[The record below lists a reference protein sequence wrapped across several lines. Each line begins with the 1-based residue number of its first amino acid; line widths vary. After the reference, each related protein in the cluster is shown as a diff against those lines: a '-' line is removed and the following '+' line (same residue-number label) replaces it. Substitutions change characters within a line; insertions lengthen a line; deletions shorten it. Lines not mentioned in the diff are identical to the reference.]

1 MLRSWGLVLQ
11 VERDGQGI
19 GVLVILLVLA
29 LLFLVLNAAWRRDKQ
44 RRAARD
50 RALADRLLERISE
63 RPDEPVN
70 LSRLARQERL
80 RRSVV
85 KELCEGKLTKE
96 GYLHLKRR
104 PRKDRVERLF
114 LTPSG
119 REAMERRK
127 SPKS

>member
-11 VERDGQGI
+11 VERQGQGI
-19 GVLVILLVLA
+19 GALAILLVLA

-44 RRAARD
+44 RKAARD
-50 RALADRLLERISE
+50 RALADRLLERISQ

-70 LSRLARQERL
+70 LTRLARQERL

-85 KELCEGKLTKE
+85 KQLCEGKLTKE

-104 PRKDRVERLF
+104 PRKDRVDRLF
-114 LTPSG
+114 LSPSG
-119 REAMERRK
+119 REAMQRRK
-127 SPKS
+127 TPKT

>member
-1 MLRSWGLVLQ
+1 MLRGWGLVLQ
-11 VERDGQGI
+11 VEPSGQGI
-19 GVLVILLVLA
+19 GVLAILLLLA
-29 LLFLVLNAAWRRDKQ
+29 LLFLLLNATWKRDKQ
-44 RRAARD
+44 RKAARD

-70 LSRLARQERL
+70 LTRLARQERL

-85 KELCEGKLTKE
+85 RELCEGKLTRE
-96 GYLHLKRR
+96 GYLHLRRR

-114 LTPSG
+114 LSPSG

-127 SPKS
+127 PPKS